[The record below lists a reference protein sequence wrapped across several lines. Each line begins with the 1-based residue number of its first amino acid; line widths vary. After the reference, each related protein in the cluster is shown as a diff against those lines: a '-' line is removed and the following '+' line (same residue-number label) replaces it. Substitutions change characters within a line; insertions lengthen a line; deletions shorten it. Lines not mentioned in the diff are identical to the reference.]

1 MEHETGIKG
10 RIMRGIAGF
19 YYVDA
24 AESGFFGEPYACKA
38 KGVFRLEG
46 ITPLVGD
53 RVLFD
58 ITDEKDREGNIT
70 EILPR
75 KNALI
80 RPAAANVDQGLLVFA
95 FEDPAP
101 NRLLLDR
108 FLVDMMKMDVPVIL
122 CFNKNDLDED
132 GSGERELKEIYA
144 GCGCELLFVSTLKG
158 RGLEEIKERLSG
170 KLTVLAGPSGVGKSS
185 IVNSLQTETHMET
198 GQTSRKLKRG
208 RHTTRRAELIP
219 VGEDAYVMDTPGFSS
234 LFLSEMEKEDL
245 QLYYPEFEPY
255 RDQCRFLGCQHMNE
269 PDCAVKEAV
278 EEGLVHPK
286 RYDTYR
292 ALYGELL
299 EAEKNKYR

>member
-1 MEHETGIKG
+1 MKKLTGIKG

-24 AESGFFGEPYACKA
+24 AESGFFTGWYACKA
-38 KGVFRLEG
+38 KGIFRKAG

-58 ITDEKDREGNIT
+58 ITDEKDMEGNIT

-75 KNALI
+75 KNALV

-101 NRLLLDR
+101 NRFLLDR
-108 FLVDMMKMDVPVIL
+108 FLVDMQRLGIPVML
-122 CFNKNDLDED
+122 CFNKGDLDQD
-132 GSGERELKEIYA
+132 GVLENELSEIYRN
-144 GCGCELLFVSTLKG
+144 CGCRLLFASAA
-158 RGLEEIKERLSG
+158 RGEGIDEIKRLLAG

-185 IVNSLQTETHMET
+185 IVNSLQSGTYMET
-198 GQTSRKLKRG
+198 GQTSKKLKRG
-208 RHTTRRAELIP
+208 RHTTRRAELIA
-219 VGEDAYVMDTPGFSS
+219 VGEDSYIMDTPGFSS
-234 LFLSEMEKEDL
+234 LFLSDMAKEDL

-255 RDQCRFLGCQHMNE
+255 RDACRFLGCQHMNE

-278 EEGLVHPK
+278 EAGRIHPK
-286 RYDTYR
+286 RYETYR
-292 ALYGELL
+292 ALYEELA
-299 EAEKNKYR
+299 EAEKKRYR